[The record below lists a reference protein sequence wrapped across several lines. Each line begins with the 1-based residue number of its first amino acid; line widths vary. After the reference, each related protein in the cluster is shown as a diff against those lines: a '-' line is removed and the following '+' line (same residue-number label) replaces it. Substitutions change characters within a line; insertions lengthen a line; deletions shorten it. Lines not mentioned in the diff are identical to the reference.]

1 MDEIKIE
8 HNPSPERLKEL
19 GVSSR
24 LIWTKEVSEF
34 LWEYDERETC
44 YFLEGD
50 VIVAPDGGK
59 SIEVSIGDL
68 VTFPKGM
75 ICTFK
80 I

>member
-59 SIEVSIGDL
+59 SIEVSKGDL
-68 VTFPKGM
+68 VMFPKGM
-75 ICTFK
+75 TCTFK

>member
-75 ICTFK
+75 TCTFK